1 MRYIQTWL
9 ICFLTS
15 LSFSQNI
22 EIPQEEY
29 PFYSI
34 IEWKGIGGILMQ
46 RDPTFSTRKINLTLA
61 STETTL
67 TWKQSFNPKDKD
79 AFYIASENARY
90 VYFLDNIELTSDGK
104 YFYSQLNS
112 AGNVKSSSSSL
123 LTTFKKL
130 GNFELSDIELI
141 DIVTTDK
148 ALVHIFRHSDAKTKT
163 YTDIAITMTHHNL
176 INYAVIIGQTPFDVI
191 KDNLASTWNYIG
203 NTGDQIYFAARD
215 NQSKQKG
222 WTVKQFNSKAQ
233 FIETRFIPI
242 ADLQFQTTQ
251 KTPFSNSGAY
261 YLKRKDAETEQG
273 TLTHFEGHFYLS
285 GITNKDNQLSYTI
298 AKLTDNKWVEIN
310 KQILNSFKNNAKES
324 IKIGIYPLNE
334 GLAVHFEDKMNNQVV
349 LLPFDQKSEK
359 IVTKFEENMIFNP
372 SRFVLKEHVGE
383 FAVILQ
389 DRYLFFDQSQIMNKG
404 NVIFEVIRK

>member
-1 MRYIQTWL
+1 MQYIKL
-9 ICFLTS
+9 FLLLFITS
-15 LSFSQNI
+15 INFAQNI
-22 EIPQEEY
+22 EIPEEEY

-46 RDPTFSTRKINLTLA
+46 RDPTLSTRKINLTLA

-79 AFYIASENARY
+79 AFYISSENARY
-90 VYFLDNIELTSDGK
+90 VYFLDNLELTADGK

-123 LTTFKKL
+123 LSTFKKL
-130 GNFELSDIELI
+130 GGFELSDIELI

-148 ALVHIFRHSDAKTKT
+148 ALVHIFRHSDSKTKT
-163 YTDIAITMTHHNL
+163 YTDIAVTMTHHNL

-203 NTGDQIYFAARD
+203 STGDQIYFAARD

-233 FIETRFIPI
+233 FIETRFIP
-242 ADLQFQTTQ
+242 ASDHKFQMTTR
-251 KTPFSNSGAY
+251 TSFSNSGAY
-261 YLKRKDAETEQG
+261 YLKRKEKETEQG
-273 TLTHFEGHFYLS
+273 TLTHFDGQFYLS
-285 GITNKDNQLSYTI
+285 GIQNKDNQLVYTN
-298 AKLTDNKWVEIN
+298 AQLKDGKWLELN
-310 KQILNSFKNNAKES
+310 KQILNTFKSGSKES

-334 GLAVHFEDKMNNQVV
+334 GLAVHFEDKLNNQVI
-349 LLPFDQKSEK
+349 LFPLNANTE
-359 IVTKFEENMIFNP
+359 IITTKFEENMIFNP
-372 SRFVLKEHVGE
+372 SRFVLNGHVGD

-389 DRYLFFDQSQIMNKG
+389 DRNLFFDQSQLMKKG
-404 NVIFEVIRK
+404 NVIFEVIKK